1 MKKIIGI
8 LVCALWVCACSNET
22 KLFKQARLA
31 QARGNYQKAITLYNQ
46 LLKQN
51 PNHVEALTNRGLVWE
66 KMPAKDRAERIKN
79 RQHAEEDYLRA
90 LDLNPSR
97 AETNNNLGALYMDM
111 GRNGD
116 AIIYFSEAVAVR
128 PNYFQ
133 AILNRATAYSKI
145 CDYEGALIDF
155 DRAALLRPHD
165 TALLFNRGL
174 MYRNFGKYEAA
185 VNDFSHAIAVMP
197 NNARLY
203 VARARCFMKM
213 GYPADAYD
221 DLTQAISLKPDY
233 ALAYYYLGDLLYRNG
248 DSDYALG
255 ALVKAKELD
264 NDYAPTYDLMGDML
278 AMEDPVSATANYL
291 VALKLDPKN
300 ARKYQAKLNAMKSPE
315 GRYQVVSARF
325 FPEGRQYTSSGEK
338 RIVTHPIPT
347 GVQTQSAQPT
357 TAGAGK

>member
-31 QARGNYQKAITLYNQ
+31 QARGNYQKALTLYNQ

-145 CDYEGALIDF
+145 GDYEGALIDF

-221 DLTQAISLKPDY
+221 DLTQAISLKP
-233 ALAYYYLGDLLYRNG
+233 
-248 DSDYALG
+248 
-255 ALVKAKELD
+255 
-264 NDYAPTYDLMGDML
+264 DYAPTYDLMGDML